1 MFSGS
6 RKYGTPGRRPSPATA
21 RESSSPSQSPAGT
34 ATAAARAA
42 SPIAAAQAAH
52 VAAALSAIPGSPPS
66 PSFGIGVGVGS
77 SSPAA
82 SPSPQPLSWHPA
94 YQQQFPARSR
104 SPAGR
109 SPSDR
114 SRQAPSSLQAPAFHW
129 SAGQGGAE
137 PVVVCDLPKEVVA
150 AHEEAVRSHDAAS
163 FSAPRANLDPASGYA
178 WVFLSHRLFLWSYV
192 ASRVPSHCIALTLPR
207 SALPGSADAAG
218 GGGAGG
224 VGGVGAG
231 VGSGG
236 GGRARG
242 SDGHA
247 WLVGL
252 VPVFAGRG
260 EVQGGENR
268 GRSQGMDVDGGEGT
282 DGGGDAAMALA
293 GDTQNGSGDGVTGGA
308 SSRLAALRV
317 VACNRR
323 TMCVAYWPNALP
335 AATAATTAAASGSGR
350 ASPLEPII
358 GKAPEGWGV
367 GQAGRKG
374 GSFGSS
380 GRFKDIVTSMVV
392 VDATKG
398 RGKGSGAGRV
408 GDGELPDEQQQQQQQ
423 QERAVDCIA
432 VLGCSN
438 GELWRAECS
447 SSPPSPAAA
456 AATAATV
463 TATDP
468 SSSSSSPPALRPPVA
483 FSRLERLEAALP
495 AASPSASAAA
505 AASRGLTPGM
515 APGSLSVA
523 AVQSLT
529 VVPATG
535 GGGGRGRGS
544 GEKAGDLEMNK
555 GGTGTETGG
564 TVRRSKR
571 LSKTVGKQQSQ
582 LQKEGAE
589 GMDTDAGAGEGDAA
603 AVGAN
608 VGASAGGTFDLLL
621 LTAIGLE
628 LWQISQEPGGKG
640 RLIWA
645 VDLLSDL
652 DVQRAL
658 IGQKRTWLLDA
669 QVATDEEVSFSLP
682 QLRSSLPPI
691 PQLPPPSPSP
701 GQSPAPFSGQGKS
714 GRQKG
719 AGEGRGPETPGGVMT
734 RRMAAKARAERMGGG
749 AGKEDEQQQ
758 QQQQREKGDGKR
770 GEADEEGEGGVGG
783 EEGEEGGESGM
794 DVVVLAAVLV
804 KDRSVGFGSC
814 FLQYW
819 LLRFAIVP
827 SSAPAHC
834 LPLNPKPLC
843 EPPPSTAFAAPGNTA
858 AYSEAAAAAEAAA
871 GGTVERFRLRLKQ
884 APLLVVP
891 RAKVEEE
898 EAMCALS
905 LRLGGRP
912 RGSVLILSGDGAATL
927 VQLQEGARERQEGSG
942 VGYGQG
948 SAQGGGQGV
957 VQKQLYQLDPMGGMG
972 RVLAAGVFRRGRE
985 EMGDEEEGEGREEVQ
1000 VGEKGERKEAQQQQ
1014 QVGDWLLL
1022 TERRGVC
1029 ALPMAVVD
1037 GRAGEG
1043 RLNKAPRPGE
1053 LYGVGGRSA
1062 EDIGYLEEDGRVR
1075 GADGGEGG
1083 ELGVEGRKSMEGQE
1097 REGGGEEEREE
1108 EEREEEREEEEQ
1120 EEAEEAEEEEAWEEG
1135 GPAVLVSSLFDEFLS
1150 AAAAVGGGIEASIAA
1165 AADAG
1170 ATGITGPGGAAGGVG
1185 GAGGAAG
1192 GGGGGGL
1199 TGADSGSRIL
1209 QRMLQAGAFEAEGE
1223 SSPFVRCSLS
1233 IIDALTK
1240 HWGADEPTTGP
1251 ATTAGLRTPSSA
1263 ARGAEERGGGTAR
1276 EGGQGGV
1283 AAGGFSSSG
1292 KLGVKQW
1299 QHDRFL
1305 EFLQA
1310 SGAQQEL
1317 AVRQPLALQ
1326 LILEHGERLAAVA
1339 HLRTLH
1345 SSLAA
1350 TASNL
1355 QQQLQQQ
1362 HQQQMQR
1369 QGSPSPFASPYLQ
1382 SPAPKAA
1389 SPLPQTPTSASAA
1402 AARAG
1407 EGYDE
1412 QVGEEARMEREREA
1426 AEVAATSL
1434 WRVVQDAGD
1443 RIRRGSVFLLE
1454 RDRSQVFFARTSE
1467 AGLEFF
1473 SALAAAFSDAA
1484 GAVERGRK
1492 DDAWAAGNR
1501 AATMT
1506 AAAAAGAA
1514 GAAGV
1519 TQSGKKPALF
1529 TPGKFNEAQGDPSTG
1544 TGETAAVAAAAGSP
1558 FLPAYLTT
1566 PAPGTPTLSHFPS
1579 PSPFST
1585 PSHFPPPAATSAAA
1599 ATGVGVSASAAAA
1612 AARRHLARAAT
1623 LVEAAVG
1630 SLGAADRYRTDKARW
1645 YPDLGRLAG
1654 SDLGGVRRAKGRGRK
1669 RRGGRGVG
1677 GVRGGRVRGGGGG
1690 GGIGD
1695 MWRWV
1700 ERWEP
1705 WACSGAVRAALWSLV
1720 ATLIQLESTA
1730 QWDEDQLSL
1739 LHRLSLSLSSLLL
1752 SAFATALEARDV
1764 AGKGEQ
1770 EGEEEQQEREVLEKE
1785 YFWKRDFLLSVL
1797 VQRAIGAAEASEVH
1811 APFVTPRPPCVRR

>member
-1 MFSGS
+1 
-6 RKYGTPGRRPSPATA
+6 
-21 RESSSPSQSPAGT
+21 
-34 ATAAARAA
+34 
-42 SPIAAAQAAH
+42 
-52 VAAALSAIPGSPPS
+52 
-66 PSFGIGVGVGS
+66 
-77 SSPAA
+77 
-82 SPSPQPLSWHPA
+82 
-94 YQQQFPARSR
+94 
-104 SPAGR
+104 
-109 SPSDR
+109 
-114 SRQAPSSLQAPAFHW
+114 
-129 SAGQGGAE
+129 
-137 PVVVCDLPKEVVA
+137 
-150 AHEEAVRSHDAAS
+150 
-163 FSAPRANLDPASGYA
+163 
-178 WVFLSHRLFLWSYV
+178 
-192 ASRVPSHCIALTLPR
+192 
-207 SALPGSADAAG
+207 
-218 GGGAGG
+218 
-224 VGGVGAG
+224 
-231 VGSGG
+231 
-236 GGRARG
+236 
-242 SDGHA
+242 
-247 WLVGL
+247 
-252 VPVFAGRG
+252 
-260 EVQGGENR
+260 
-268 GRSQGMDVDGGEGT
+268 
-282 DGGGDAAMALA
+282 
-293 GDTQNGSGDGVTGGA
+293 
-308 SSRLAALRV
+308 
-317 VACNRR
+317 
-323 TMCVAYWPNALP
+323 
-335 AATAATTAAASGSGR
+335 
-350 ASPLEPII
+350 
-358 GKAPEGWGV
+358 
-367 GQAGRKG
+367 
-374 GSFGSS
+374 
-380 GRFKDIVTSMVV
+380 
-392 VDATKG
+392 
-398 RGKGSGAGRV
+398 
-408 GDGELPDEQQQQQQQ
+408 
-423 QERAVDCIA
+423 
-432 VLGCSN
+432 
-438 GELWRAECS
+438 
-447 SSPPSPAAA
+447 
-456 AATAATV
+456 
-463 TATDP
+463 
-468 SSSSSSPPALRPPVA
+468 
-483 FSRLERLEAALP
+483 
-495 AASPSASAAA
+495 
-505 AASRGLTPGM
+505 
-515 APGSLSVA
+515 
-523 AVQSLT
+523 
-529 VVPATG
+529 
-535 GGGGRGRGS
+535 
-544 GEKAGDLEMNK
+544 
-555 GGTGTETGG
+555 
-564 TVRRSKR
+564 
-571 LSKTVGKQQSQ
+571 
-582 LQKEGAE
+582 
-589 GMDTDAGAGEGDAA
+589 
-603 AVGAN
+603 
-608 VGASAGGTFDLLL
+608 
-621 LTAIGLE
+621 
-628 LWQISQEPGGKG
+628 
-640 RLIWA
+640 
-645 VDLLSDL
+645 
-652 DVQRAL
+652 
-658 IGQKRTWLLDA
+658 
-669 QVATDEEVSFSLP
+669 
-682 QLRSSLPPI
+682 
-691 PQLPPPSPSP
+691 
-701 GQSPAPFSGQGKS
+701 
-714 GRQKG
+714 
-719 AGEGRGPETPGGVMT
+719 
-734 RRMAAKARAERMGGG
+734 
-749 AGKEDEQQQ
+749 
-758 QQQQREKGDGKR
+758 
-770 GEADEEGEGGVGG
+770 
-783 EEGEEGGESGM
+783 
-794 DVVVLAAVLV
+794 
-804 KDRSVGFGSC
+804 
-814 FLQYW
+814 
-819 LLRFAIVP
+819 
-827 SSAPAHC
+827 
-834 LPLNPKPLC
+834 
-843 EPPPSTAFAAPGNTA
+843 
-858 AYSEAAAAAEAAA
+858 
-871 GGTVERFRLRLKQ
+871 
-884 APLLVVP
+884 
-891 RAKVEEE
+891 
-898 EAMCALS
+898 
-905 LRLGGRP
+905 
-912 RGSVLILSGDGAATL
+912 
-927 VQLQEGARERQEGSG
+927 
-942 VGYGQG
+942 
-948 SAQGGGQGV
+948 
-957 VQKQLYQLDPMGGMG
+957 
-972 RVLAAGVFRRGRE
+972 
-985 EMGDEEEGEGREEVQ
+985 
-1000 VGEKGERKEAQQQQ
+1000 
-1014 QVGDWLLL
+1014 
-1022 TERRGVC
+1022 
-1029 ALPMAVVD
+1029 
-1037 GRAGEG
+1037 
-1043 RLNKAPRPGE
+1043 
-1053 LYGVGGRSA
+1053 
-1062 EDIGYLEEDGRVR
+1062 
-1075 GADGGEGG
+1075 
-1083 ELGVEGRKSMEGQE
+1083 
-1097 REGGGEEEREE
+1097 
-1108 EEREEEREEEEQ
+1108 
-1120 EEAEEAEEEEAWEEG
+1120 
-1135 GPAVLVSSLFDEFLS
+1135 
-1150 AAAAVGGGIEASIAA
+1150 
-1165 AADAG
+1165 
-1170 ATGITGPGGAAGGVG
+1170 
-1185 GAGGAAG
+1185 
-1192 GGGGGGL
+1192 
-1199 TGADSGSRIL
+1199 
-1209 QRMLQAGAFEAEGE
+1209 
-1223 SSPFVRCSLS
+1223 
-1233 IIDALTK
+1233 
-1240 HWGADEPTTGP
+1240 GADEPTTGP

-1797 VQRAIGAAEASEVH
+1797 VQRAIGAAEASEDPSAALRASVA
-1811 APFVTPRPPCVRR
+1811 APFALARQHCSYATLFHVCRYLQDVSLLETLMRDIPSGPEGRFTFFVFSQFTAAGDTAGMMRFGPAFPTELEAFLEDHKHLQWLHDILLGNFPKAASTLHALASSFPAAQSLMEQEARCQQKHGGRARSKVGEKSGEMEQGGEEGGGERMDGGGVAAMGLSVLRKRKKLMQLAKLSFLAGSSGPSSLTSRAAVLSADIEIRLLEIQEAAMSEGLAGPGPIGALELASALLPASRPLLLLSFEVFAIVGPSPFLHPPPPLDPITGTSSLPTPGSASAASPADRAAAGGSGPGSASGKWQREQRKEAVRVLKRAWVAAAEADDWDEMRQRSEDEGWTDAQFVASLRSSVLFTAAQLLYSHHPFSSSAYALPSSSSSTSSSSSQSSFIPPQDPFASAQAHPLHAKLGQLETFEAVLPLLGQSAGYGNWAGEGAGWGEEARLDQAGTVEEVLKTLRGYPAVGEAMLSALRLGRDQGGGVRDVRWGRHVQMMGGGGDAVVEEMVE